1 MRRIDK
7 VYNRLCA
14 FKDREGVDANTL
26 AEALG
31 LARANVSFDLN
42 RLFEEGRAMKLTGR
56 PVRFLA
62 SVNVGSI
69 QVNMESELDRLGKIS
84 PSLANVVDQA
94 KAAILYPPKGMH
106 SIILGET
113 GVGKS
118 MFANLMYRYAIESGV
133 RGKNAPFIVFN
144 CADYANN
151 PQLLTAQLFGV
162 KKGAFTGA
170 DTDREGLLEKADN
183 GILFLDEVHRLPP
196 EGQEAL
202 FVFLDKGDFRR
213 VGDSECRT
221 SNVLII
227 TATTE
232 NPSSSLLKTF
242 TRRIPM
248 TLRVPS
254 LKERAID
261 ERLDLV
267 KGFFNLEASRISQD
281 IYISMNLMKA
291 LLIYDAP
298 GNVGQLK
305 NDIQIITAKAYAEF
319 LTGKREKVE
328 LWSPDLPSYIKESL
342 FNERVYRD
350 IFNRLFED
358 DINGFTFG
366 KGTKVHYLST
376 KENTIYDFIERKIGE
391 LKIRGIA
398 ETEIDSLMEGYISE
412 FVKLYIHKNN
422 EGLTKSNLANIV
434 GTEILELSERVYSH
448 AMERLSLVH
457 NSNTFV
463 ALCLHLFTLLQRV
476 KQGVSI
482 TNPQLNIIRRKYA
495 EEYSVAME
503 CLEIIR
509 MNTSMDI
516 YNDEAGF
523 LALFWLQSDPELSA
537 RDKVRIVIIAHGEST
552 ATSMAGVTNKLL
564 GENYAVPIDA
574 PIEVKPQ
581 VILDRL
587 RKYIGQNPTTEGY
600 LLMVDMGSPTNFGKE
615 IEKEYHTRV
624 RMVPLVST
632 LHVLDATRKAL
643 SGTSLEEIYRD
654 TLAITAASILP
665 DYEVPEEDGMKF
677 VIVTACLTG
686 EGSSQV
692 MKSFLKSN
700 LRYNRNHLDIIAIS
714 AVDKESLEMKVRKIN
729 EESHVICVISSLP
742 IQMDIRSYSLI
753 DVLSL
758 KAIKEIQDEID
769 LKSTIVSMDKVIKD
783 VLVSIKEDGLNAK
796 IYEVIRRME
805 EELRTTLPIDMLPGV
820 IIHIAC
826 MMDRLVSKAAVAAFE
841 GKTEYIALNQETH
854 RVVRKNLERFAKPYG
869 VELAEDEICFVM
881 KFFEKEAIA

>member
-7 VYNRLCA
+7 VYNRLCE
-14 FKDREGVDANTL
+14 FKDKEGVDAKTL
-26 AEALG
+26 SEALG

-42 RLFEEGRAMKLTGR
+42 RLFEEGRAMKLSGR

-62 SVNVGSI
+62 AINVGSI
-69 QVNMESELDRLGKIS
+69 QVNMESELDTLGKVS

-170 DTDREGLLEKADN
+170 DTDRQGLLEKADN

-391 LKIRGIA
+391 LKIRGVA

-448 AMERLSLVH
+448 AMERLSLV
-457 NSNTFV
+457 
-463 ALCLHLFTLLQRV
+463 
-476 KQGVSI
+476 
-482 TNPQLNIIRRKYA
+482 
-495 EEYSVAME
+495 
-503 CLEIIR
+503 
-509 MNTSMDI
+509 
-516 YNDEAGF
+516 
-523 LALFWLQSDPELSA
+523 
-537 RDKVRIVIIAHGEST
+537 
-552 ATSMAGVTNKLL
+552 
-564 GENYAVPIDA
+564 
-574 PIEVKPQ
+574 
-581 VILDRL
+581 
-587 RKYIGQNPTTEGY
+587 
-600 LLMVDMGSPTNFGKE
+600 
-615 IEKEYHTRV
+615 
-624 RMVPLVST
+624 
-632 LHVLDATRKAL
+632 
-643 SGTSLEEIYRD
+643 
-654 TLAITAASILP
+654 
-665 DYEVPEEDGMKF
+665 
-677 VIVTACLTG
+677 
-686 EGSSQV
+686 
-692 MKSFLKSN
+692 
-700 LRYNRNHLDIIAIS
+700 
-714 AVDKESLEMKVRKIN
+714 
-729 EESHVICVISSLP
+729 
-742 IQMDIRSYSLI
+742 
-753 DVLSL
+753 
-758 KAIKEIQDEID
+758 
-769 LKSTIVSMDKVIKD
+769 
-783 VLVSIKEDGLNAK
+783 
-796 IYEVIRRME
+796 
-805 EELRTTLPIDMLPGV
+805 
-820 IIHIAC
+820 
-826 MMDRLVSKAAVAAFE
+826 
-841 GKTEYIALNQETH
+841 
-854 RVVRKNLERFAKPYG
+854 
-869 VELAEDEICFVM
+869 
-881 KFFEKEAIA
+881 